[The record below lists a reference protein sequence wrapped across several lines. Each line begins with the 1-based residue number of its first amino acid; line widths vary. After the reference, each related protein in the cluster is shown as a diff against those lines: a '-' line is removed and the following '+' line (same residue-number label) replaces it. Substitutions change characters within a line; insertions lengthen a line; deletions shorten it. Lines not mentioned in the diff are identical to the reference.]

1 MAVPGM
7 KSASM
12 ALFQR
17 IPEQLFSP
25 LGSAN
30 RRVYWSLLCGLHR
43 SRFGPDAPMPPSYGF
58 LQRDIIKD
66 IEDHLTYETEWEVED
81 GDQPDSSINVRA
93 NSVFNRMVKSGWFR
107 LDKHGME
114 KTINMAP
121 AVGQLLS
128 LLVNFAETG
137 PIFVSGKIRSIEGL
151 LSSIKNGDG
160 SGAELQEAAEQAR
173 NLFVHIRNT
182 GTNVRDLMASIA
194 VKTTTAQYVRSFFK
208 EYIEQVFI
216 GDYQELR
223 TREHP
228 LARRPQILSMV
239 EHFSTDSAHRERLIE
254 WYEQR
259 MASGDRQQAE
269 KLFDRALRRLFELDR
284 IDEYLE
290 RLDDAI
296 RYANKRALA
305 FLDYRLRSLR
315 PVDHLIQKSI
325 DHLIANGTDGIEDVA
340 PVFGPDMLISGDRL
354 VDPKRIAEQR
364 PASPLRQLVISD
376 RTRALGNLMRR
387 ARDARSM
394 TTPKL
399 LSYAF
404 KSLDNKNSI
413 SSSQLL
419 VTSIEEVRAYQV
431 LNSIAMG
438 MGARSP
444 ILLSEARRQ
453 VPRLEVQYTSTV
465 LQKHTHLS
473 GKPFEIKRR
482 HQAIPI
488 KDKT

>member
-1 MAVPGM
+1 
-7 KSASM
+7 
-12 ALFQR
+12 
-17 IPEQLFSP
+17 
-25 LGSAN
+25 
-30 RRVYWSLLCGLHR
+30 
-43 SRFGPDAPMPPSYGF
+43 
-58 LQRDIIKD
+58 
-66 IEDHLTYETEWEVED
+66 
-81 GDQPDSSINVRA
+81 
-93 NSVFNRMVKSGWFR
+93 
-107 LDKHGME
+107 
-114 KTINMAP
+114 
-121 AVGQLLS
+121 
-128 LLVNFAETG
+128 
-137 PIFVSGKIRSIEGL
+137 
-151 LSSIKNGDG
+151 
-160 SGAELQEAAEQAR
+160 
-173 NLFVHIRNT
+173 
-182 GTNVRDLMASIA
+182 
-194 VKTTTAQYVRSFFK
+194 
-208 EYIEQVFI
+208 
-216 GDYQELR
+216 
-223 TREHP
+223 
-228 LARRPQILSMV
+228 
-239 EHFSTDSAHRERLIE
+239 
-254 WYEQR
+254 
-259 MASGDRQQAE
+259 
-269 KLFDRALRRLFELDR
+269 
-284 IDEYLE
+284 
-290 RLDDAI
+290 
-296 RYANKRALA
+296 
-305 FLDYRLRSLR
+305 LR

>member
-1 MAVPGM
+1 MAVLGM

-17 IPEQLFSP
+17 IPETLFSP

-30 RRVYWSLLCGLHR
+30 RRGYWSLLCALHR
-43 SRFGPDAPMPPSYGF
+43 SKFGPDAPIPPSYGYF
-58 LQRDIIKD
+58 QRDIIRE
-66 IEDHLTYETEWEVED
+66 IEDHLTFETTWEAED
-81 GDQPDSSINVRA
+81 GDQPDSTLNVRA
-93 NSVFNRMVKSGWFR
+93 NNVFNRMVKTGWFR
-107 LDKHGME
+107 LDKHLME
-114 KTINMAP
+114 KTVNMAP
-121 AVGQLLS
+121 GVGQLLS

-137 PIFVSGKIRSIEGL
+137 PVFVSGKIRTIDVL
-151 LSSIKNGDG
+151 LNSIKSGQS
-160 SGAELQEAAEQAR
+160 SGAELNEAAEQAR

-194 VKTTTAQYVRSFFK
+194 VETTTAQYVRSFFK

-216 GDYQELR
+216 GDYRELR
-223 TREHP
+223 TSEHP

-239 EHFSTDSAHRERLIE
+239 ELLSSDPVHRERLID
-254 WYEQR
+254 WYTQK
-259 MASGDRQQAE
+259 MAGGNRQDAE
-269 KLFDRALRRLFELDR
+269 KLFERALRRLFELDR
-284 IDEYLE
+284 IDEYLD

-315 PVDHLIQKSI
+315 PLDYLIQQSI
-325 DHLIANGTDGIEDVA
+325 AQVVANSADGIENVA
-340 PVFGPDMLISGDRL
+340 PVFGPDVLISGERL
-354 VDPKRIAEQR
+354 ADPKRVAEQR

-387 ARDARSM
+387 AREARSM

-404 KSLDNKNSI
+404 KSLDSKTSV
-413 SSSQLL
+413 SSGQLP
-419 VTSIEEVRAYQV
+419 VKSIEEVRAYQV
-431 LNSIAMG
+431 FNSIAMG
-438 MGARSP
+438 MGGKSP
-444 ILLSEARRQ
+444 LLLSEARRQ
-453 VPRLEVQYTSTV
+453 APGLEVQYTSTSI
-465 LQKHTHLS
+465 QEHIHLS
-473 GKPFEIKRR
+473 GKPFELKRR
-482 HQAIPI
+482 QRPTPI